1 MDDLTNRLLVH
12 KAQRLISIVAADV
25 FAIPSLYKEQMDVLV
40 KLAMMKF
47 RESPSVPAPLLFVKA
62 TGGGKSLVRDIH
74 SVMFRGVSLTIV
86 PLLALGA
93 DQTSKVTTKSIQTFG
108 DVLAVYLDEI
118 HNLSDQQGLV
128 KSILSL
134 PLYTKKR

>member
-12 KAQRLISIVAADV
+12 KAQRLISIVASDV
-25 FAIPSLYKEQMDVLV
+25 FAIPLLYKEQMDVLV

-74 SVMFRGVSLTIV
+74 SVMF
-86 PLLALGA
+86 
-93 DQTSKVTTKSIQTFG
+93 
-108 DVLAVYLDEI
+108 
-118 HNLSDQQGLV
+118 
-128 KSILSL
+128 
-134 PLYTKKR
+134 